1 MQDSWN
7 TGQVEYMKGGMQD
20 RWDTIMQDK
29 WNTGEVIC
37 RTGEIQDRWDTGQV
51 GCRKFNMQDR

>member
-1 MQDSWN
+1 
-7 TGQVEYMKGGMQD
+7 MKGGMQD
-20 RWDTIMQDK
+20 RWDAIMQDK

-51 GCRKFNMQDR
+51 GCRKCNMQDR

>member
-1 MQDSWN
+1 
-7 TGQVEYMKGGMQD
+7 MKGGMQD
-20 RWDTIMQDK
+20 RWDAIMQDK

-51 GCRKFNMQDR
+51 GCRKCKMQDR

>member
-1 MQDSWN
+1 
-7 TGQVEYMKGGMQD
+7 MKGGMQD
-20 RWDTIMQDK
+20 RWDAIMQDK

>member
-1 MQDSWN
+1 
-7 TGQVEYMKGGMQD
+7 MKGGMQD
-20 RWDTIMQDK
+20 RWDAIMQDK

-51 GCRKFNMQDR
+51 GCRKFKMQDR